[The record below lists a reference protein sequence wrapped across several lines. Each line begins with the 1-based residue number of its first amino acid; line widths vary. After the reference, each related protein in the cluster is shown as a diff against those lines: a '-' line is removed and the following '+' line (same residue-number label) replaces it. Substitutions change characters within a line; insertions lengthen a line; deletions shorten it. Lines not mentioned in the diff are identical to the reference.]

1 MAVRIRMFQMGR
13 KNRKFFRIVA
23 IDHKQ
28 PRDGKALEI
37 LGTYDPFVDGE
48 KSVTLVPSRIKY
60 WQSVGAKASEHVEA
74 ILRKYMG
81 MWETRESEAAA
92 QKALAAQAAKDM
104 KAAAAVPPVAMAN

>member
-1 MAVRIRMFQMGR
+1 VAVRIRMFQMGR
-13 KNRKFFRIVA
+13 KNRKYFRIVA

-37 LGTYDPFVDGE
+37 LGTYDPYVDGD

-74 ILRKYMG
+74 ILRKYMSA
-81 MWETRESEAAA
+81 WETHEAEATA
-92 QKALAAQAAKDM
+92 QKAQA
-104 KAAAAVPPVAMAN
+104 KAAAAQMAQAARDSVSTAH